1 MKTRKLHKL
10 IGLVLVLPML
20 GWTITGI
27 VFFVKPGYQGAF
39 EQLSIKNYPLSQSLT
54 IRPQENWQEVKVV
67 KTILGDHLLVKA
79 NNKSAHLEP
88 VSLLAKPEPTP
99 LQFKALLND
108 AFSQNEARYGEI
120 ERVNGLSVQTSTGV
134 EVTLDWNSLRLSQ
147 KGQDTQL
154 INLLY
159 QVHYLQW
166 TPYKGL
172 NQVLG
177 IFGLV
182 LLISLT
188 LLGVRIYFKPGA

>member
-39 EQLSIKNYPLSQSLT
+39 EQLSIKSYPLSQSLT
-54 IRPQENWQEVKVV
+54 ITPQGNWQEVKVV
-67 KTILGDHLLVKA
+67 KTILGDHLLVKT
-79 NNKSAHLEP
+79 NNKSAHLDP
-88 VSLLAKPEPTP
+88 LSLLAKSEPTP
-99 LQFKALLND
+99 LQFEALLND

-159 QVHYLQW
+159 QIHYLQW

-177 IFGLV
+177 MFGLV

-188 LLGVRIYFKPGA
+188 LLGVRVYFKPGA